1 MNKLLI
7 CSLLTI
13 YIHTRLRYGIT
24 VGNKIV
30 AFSIKLTG
38 NMGLSLRNG
47 RAKGKT
53 IRSALWRRGLQAA
66 DNA

>member
-1 MNKLLI
+1 
-7 CSLLTI
+7 
-13 YIHTRLRYGIT
+13 
-24 VGNKIV
+24 V